1 MLKLCQNLSTAYL
14 LLFFHR
20 TCAFRLF
27 QQMPVLVAGQPL
39 NREETLTLL
48 RNRLDLLNRT
58 VSNRRVEVTDYA
70 QIQESETKV
79 NESLSTLS
87 TT

>member
-1 MLKLCQNLSTAYL
+1 MLGLCQNFSTAYL
-14 LLFFHR
+14 LMFFPR
-20 TCAFRLF
+20 TCAFCLF
-27 QQMPVLVAGQPL
+27 QQMPALVAGQPL

-79 NESLSTLS
+79 NVSLSTLS

>member
-1 MLKLCQNLSTAYL
+1 
-14 LLFFHR
+14 
-20 TCAFRLF
+20 
-27 QQMPVLVAGQPL
+27 MPVLVAGQPL

>member
-1 MLKLCQNLSTAYL
+1 
-14 LLFFHR
+14 
-20 TCAFRLF
+20 
-27 QQMPVLVAGQPL
+27 MPALVAGQPL

-79 NESLSTLS
+79 NVSLSTLS